1 LQPSQKR
8 SFLNHLHSLSLL
20 FRSTRDSDRVRNS
33 RFRALD
39 IADEPR
45 LDGLERGVV
54 ASHFHDVIGHHLLFK
69 LVGKAGR
76 RRLVGHSIFAAAD
89 YSGDRGNLKYTVL
102 SGARCQ
108 AADHRSGKRRE
119 CRDVCDIHA
128 LIMDGRE
135 GTDARK
141 SANQPWRTTILSRR
155 QGESGAWPC
164 AISLADWLA
173 PAARDFCV
181 SVGYRVH
188 PILIWRIAIAF
199 WNAIQLTSQSEKS
212 CQMAVPPNRALLV
225 AEVPFSGRAR
235 VRAFWYEN
243 YRFSASRAPG
253 VGSANSITPR
263 AKRACSDAG
272 VIWSGRWA
280 SIVLAFPEAD
290 GPFVDCEH
298 CREVS
303 LCHAGKSPRR
313 AQLPTSDEID
323 TPIGHGRLVICHVR
337 R

>member
-1 LQPSQKR
+1 MFDAGS
-8 SFLNHLHSLSLL
+8 SG
-20 FRSTRDSDRVRNS
+20 STAEITRRR
-33 RFRALD
+33 RLRATSAWLRR
-39 IADEPR
+39 E
-45 LDGLERGVV
+45 
-54 ASHFHDVIGHHLLFK
+54 K

-181 SVGYRVH
+181 SVGYRD
-188 PILIWRIAIAF
+188 
-199 WNAIQLTSQSEKS
+199 IQ
-212 CQMAVPPNRALLV
+212 
-225 AEVPFSGRAR
+225 
-235 VRAFWYEN
+235 Y
-243 YRFSASRAPG
+243 
-253 VGSANSITPR
+253 
-263 AKRACSDAG
+263 
-272 VIWSGRWA
+272 
-280 SIVLAFPEAD
+280 
-290 GPFVDCEH
+290 
-298 CREVS
+298 
-303 LCHAGKSPRR
+303 
-313 AQLPTSDEID
+313 
-323 TPIGHGRLVICHVR
+323 
-337 R
+337 